1 MIGFVAVPT
10 VREPAARMLSPCAVI
25 EQKAGL
31 LPRLLHGFLGAH
43 TYHGAW
49 NVPRVTMFDT
59 ELISANIP
67 KPIYK
72 FVLLNP
78 SFGFQYLLIEKLI
91 CPSRM
96 IQDRTTYL
104 TH

>member
-1 MIGFVAVPT
+1 
-10 VREPAARMLSPCAVI
+10 
-25 EQKAGL
+25 
-31 LPRLLHGFLGAH
+31 
-43 TYHGAW
+43 
-49 NVPRVTMFDT
+49 MFDT

-96 IQDRTTYL
+96 IQDRTTS
-104 TH
+104 

>member
-1 MIGFVAVPT
+1 
-10 VREPAARMLSPCAVI
+10 
-25 EQKAGL
+25 
-31 LPRLLHGFLGAH
+31 
-43 TYHGAW
+43 
-49 NVPRVTMFDT
+49 MFDT

-91 CPSRM
+91 CLICM
-96 IQDRTTYL
+96 IHIRTTS
-104 TH
+104 

>member
-1 MIGFVAVPT
+1 MNKFIK
-10 VREPAARMLSPCAVI
+10 
-25 EQKAGL
+25 KAQPMRCHRTKGRTSSKTPSW
-31 LPRLLHGFLGAH
+31 LPWRPHISRAS
-43 TYHGAW
+43 

-91 CPSRM
+91 CLICM
-96 IQDRTTYL
+96 IHIRTTS
-104 TH
+104 